1 VKVAEDDGVDPSFCS
16 KSKTLSRVVSM
27 DSETEGTRFL
37 NQESLRTIEETK
49 R

>member
-1 VKVAEDDGVDPSFCS
+1 MKVAEDDGVAPSFCS

-27 DSETEGTRFL
+27 DSETDGTRFL
-37 NQESLRTIEETK
+37 IEETK